1 MAHFDLEQQDQID
14 AIKSW
19 WERWGRLVSGVALLL
34 ALVVAGIT
42 GWRWY
47 QHRQAEGAAVL
58 YLAIQESLQ
67 GNDLKRVR
75 EAAGQLVEK
84 YPSTGYAVLAALV
97 AARIDVESGDSK
109 TARARLEWAAA
120 NAKQDEYRDL
130 ARLRLAAVMVDD
142 RDYVAAL
149 RVLDLKRSAT
159 FDALFLDLRG
169 DVLSAQGDAPAARA
183 AYQSA
188 LERME
193 ANSPYRALVEVKL
206 DAAGGGR

>member
-19 WERWGRLVSGVALLL
+19 WERWGRIVSGVVLVV
-34 ALVVAGIT
+34 ALVVAGFSA
-42 GWRWY
+42 WRWH
-47 QHRQAEGAAVL
+47 QGRQIEGAAVL

-75 EAAGQLVEK
+75 EAAGQLVER
-84 YPSTGYAVLAALV
+84 YPSTGYAVFAALV
-97 AARIDVESGDSK
+97 AARLDVESGDSK
-109 TARARLEWAAA
+109 AARARLEWAAA

-130 ARLRLAAVMVDD
+130 ARLRLAAVMIDD
-142 RDYVAAL
+142 RDFVAAL

-159 FDALFLDLRG
+159 FDALFHDLRG
-169 DVLSAQGDAPAARA
+169 DALAAQGDAPAARS

-193 ANSPYRALVEVKL
+193 AGSAHRGLVEVKL
-206 DAAGGGR
+206 DAIGGAR

>member
-19 WERWGRLVSGVALLL
+19 WERWGRLVSTLALVI
-34 ALVVAGIT
+34 ALVVAGAT

-47 QHRQAEGAAVL
+47 QARQTEAAAVL

-109 TARARLEWAAA
+109 SARARLEWAAA
-120 NAKQDEYRDL
+120 NARQDEYRDL

-142 RDYVAAL
+142 RDYVSPARA
-149 RVLDLKRSAT
+149 RPEAVG
-159 FDALFLDLRG
+159 DLR
-169 DVLSAQGDAPAARA
+169 RA
-183 AYQSA
+183 V
-188 LERME
+188 
-193 ANSPYRALVEVKL
+193 P
-206 DAAGGGR
+206 

>member
-19 WERWGRLVSGVALLL
+19 WERWGRLVSTA
-34 ALVVAGIT
+34 ALVIALAVAGFS

-47 QHRQAEGAAVL
+47 QNRQVEGAAVL

-97 AARIDVESGDSK
+97 AARIDVESGDNK

-120 NAKQDEYRDL
+120 NARQDEYRDL
-130 ARLRLAAVMVDD
+130 ARLRLAAIMVDD

-149 RVLDLKRSAT
+149 RVLDMKRSAT
-159 FDALFLDLRG
+159 FDSLFLDLRG

-183 AYQSA
+183 SYQTA

-206 DAAGGGR
+206 DAMGGTR